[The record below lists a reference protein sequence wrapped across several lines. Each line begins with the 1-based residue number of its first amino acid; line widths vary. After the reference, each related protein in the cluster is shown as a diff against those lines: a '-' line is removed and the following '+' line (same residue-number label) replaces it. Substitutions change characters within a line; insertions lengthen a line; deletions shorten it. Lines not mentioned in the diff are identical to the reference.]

1 VVSSNSRLK
10 LAANRNNSA
19 LTLDQDGFAWREN
32 ECTISVRIFM
42 SWLSTSR
49 DHKRTRAVVLEAM
62 LFNTAPSETRKEHL
76 RVCESCASEVKE
88 LSSLFKLLD
97 EWQTPEPSPYFD
109 TRLRARLRAERDA
122 GKPSWKVMQSS
133 GLRWRFAVV
142 SGLASAL
149 IVYGLFVAPRRIST
163 QSGSAPSAVV
173 DLQSL
178 DRDADILSEINWL
191 ESGDESD

>member
-1 VVSSNSRLK
+1 
-10 LAANRNNSA
+10 
-19 LTLDQDGFAWREN
+19 
-32 ECTISVRIFM
+32 M
-42 SWLSTSR
+42 SGRSTSR
-49 DHKRTRAVVLEAM
+49 DHKRTRTALLEAV
-62 LFNTAPSETRKEHL
+62 LFDTASSETKKKHL
-76 RVCESCASEVKE
+76 QVCQSCASEVKE
-88 LSSLFKLLD
+88 LSSLLKLLD

-109 TRLRARLRAERDA
+109 TRLRAHLRAERDA
-122 GKPSWKVMQSS
+122 RKPFWRVVRSS
-133 GLRWRFAVV
+133 RFRWRFAVV